1 MKKSILLTSLFM
13 LPLFSMVMTAQDKAS
28 GVPAIKIA
36 TQGAQNEGK
45 LLSFLHSPLRAA
57 SMLILVMVTPEITLG
72 EEQ

>member
-45 LLSFLHSPLRAA
+45 LLSFSAFT
-57 SMLILVMVTPEITLG
+57 S
-72 EEQ
+72 

>member
-1 MKKSILLTSLFM
+1 
-13 LPLFSMVMTAQDKAS
+13 MVMTAQDKAS

-36 TQGAQNEGK
+36 TQGAQNEGESSS
-45 LLSFLHSPLRAA
+45 LFLHSPLRAA